1 MIDKEITK
9 WMQQDGLLVGAC
21 CVTSP
26 MMICDVV
33 EILKEVFEE
42 ERLEKLVE
50 TTFKY
55 GPNEVFLHE
64 DYLLNY
70 LQTHEFSRV
79 CIKLVPHYSC
89 VDTMWTFEIM
99 DVDTHFQLRWW
110 MNYSERENAFVSL
123 LVYSKELYYGKEN
136 C

>member
-1 MIDKEITK
+1 MIDKEIAK

-42 ERLEKLVE
+42 ESLEKLVE

-99 DVDTHFQLRWW
+99 DIDTHFQLRWW

>member
-1 MIDKEITK
+1 MIDKEIAK
-9 WMQQDGLLVGAC
+9 WMQQDGLLVGAS

-42 ERLEKLVE
+42 ESLEKLVE

-89 VDTMWTFEIM
+89 VDTMWSFEII

-123 LVYSKELYYGKEN
+123 LVYSKELHYGKED
-136 C
+136 

>member
-9 WMQQDGLLVGAC
+9 WMQEDGFLVGASY
-21 CVTSP
+21 VTSP

-33 EILKEVFEE
+33 EIIKEVFEE
-42 ERLEKLVE
+42 ESLEKLVE

-123 LVYSKELYYGKEN
+123 LVYSKELYYGKED
-136 C
+136 

>member
-1 MIDKEITK
+1 MIDKEIAK
-9 WMQQDGLLVGAC
+9 WMQQDGLLVGASY
-21 CVTSP
+21 VTCP

-33 EILKEVFEE
+33 EILKEVFKEE
-42 ERLEKLVE
+42 SLEKLVE

-110 MNYSERENAFVSL
+110 MNYTERENAFVSL
-123 LVYSKELYYGKEN
+123 LVYSKELYYGKED
-136 C
+136 

>member
-9 WMQQDGLLVGAC
+9 WMQEDGLLAGASY
-21 CVTSP
+21 VTSP

-33 EILKEVFEE
+33 EIIKEVFEE
-42 ERLEKLVE
+42 ESLEKLVE

-123 LVYSKELYYGKEN
+123 LVYSKELYYGKED
-136 C
+136 

>member
-1 MIDKEITK
+1 MIDKEIAK
-9 WMQQDGLLVGAC
+9 WMQEDYLLAGASY
-21 CVTSP
+21 VTSP

-42 ERLEKLVE
+42 ESLENLVKS
-50 TTFKY
+50 TFKY

-70 LQTHEFSRV
+70 LQSHEFSRV

-123 LVYSKELYYGKEN
+123 LVYYKELYYGKED
-136 C
+136 

>member
-1 MIDKEITK
+1 MIDKEIAK
-9 WMQQDGLLVGAC
+9 WMQEDGLLVGASY
-21 CVTSP
+21 VTSP
-26 MMICDVV
+26 MMICDIV
-33 EILKEVFEE
+33 EIIKEVFEE
-42 ERLEKLVE
+42 ESIEKLVE

-123 LVYSKELYYGKEN
+123 LVYFRELYYGKED
-136 C
+136 